1 MISLTVDIS
10 TLASNIL
17 NLQIM
22 TKKNL
27 LVPIAIFLALISTVN
42 AQQDAQYTQYMFNTM
57 SVNPAY
63 AGSRGQFSAAALY
76 RSQWVGLD
84 GAPETFT
91 LNLHSPIRNSR
102 LGYGVSVIQDNIG
115 DGVVSETYFD
125 AIVSYTIDVSLEG
138 KLSFGL
144 KAGGNLLNLDFNG
157 LRNFDLEPVSI
168 DNIENRFSPNIG
180 LGLYY
185 HTNKFYAGLSAPNI
199 LETEHFDNA
208 RTDANSAQFL
218 SKERINF
225 YFITGYV
232 FDLNG
237 NLKFKPALLTK
248 VVGGAPL
255 QLDMSASFL
264 FNDKFSFGAA
274 YRWDAALSGLV
285 GFQITDQLML
295 GLAYDRETTA
305 LGGSQFNDGSF
316 EVFLRFELVK
326 SFQKLV
332 SPRFF

>member
-1 MISLTVDIS
+1 
-10 TLASNIL
+10 
-17 NLQIM
+17 M
-22 TKKNL
+22 TKNNL

-91 LNLHSPIRNSR
+91 LNLHSPIRNSK

-125 AIVSYTIDVSLEG
+125 AIVSYTIEVSLEG

-157 LRNFDLEPVSI
+157 LRNFDLEPVSV

-199 LETEHFDNA
+199 LETEHFDNS
-208 RTDANSAQFL
+208 RTDANSVQFL

-255 QLDMSASFL
+255 QVDMSASFL

-274 YRWDAALSGLV
+274 YRWDAALSGLI
-285 GFQITDQLML
+285 GFQFTDQLML

-305 LGGSQFNDGSF
+305 LGGTQFNDGSF

-326 SFQKLV
+326 SFRRLV